1 MRAERE
7 ARVRVTET
15 RWGILGGI
23 FDPIHYAHLA
33 IAEQTREALDL
44 AGVLFLPAG
53 QPVHRSPAEASAA
66 DRLKMVELATADNPT
81 FEVSALEVQSNGP
94 SYSVDTL
101 ERLTAERPD
110 DRFVFIMSA
119 EAAIGLPRWR
129 DPLRLLELAEVAI
142 VPRLGYQAVS
152 RDWLDEVFPGR
163 GDRFKFIDASHLG
176 HSASEVRA
184 RRARGKSIRYLVPPA
199 VEAYITDHNLYMEQ
213 EPDGSDDR
221 PAA

>member
-1 MRAERE
+1 MGLE
-7 ARVRVTET
+7 AAADGAGGT

-53 QPVHRSPAEASAA
+53 KPVHRSSPAASAQ
-66 DRLKMVELATADNPT
+66 DRLKMVELATADNPR
-81 FEVSALEVQSNGP
+81 FAVSALEVESEEP
-94 SYSVDTL
+94 SYSVGTL

-110 DRFVFIMSA
+110 DKFVFIMSA
-119 EAAIGLPRWR
+119 ETALGLSRWR

-142 VPRLGYQAVS
+142 VPRLGFKQIS
-152 RDWLDEVFPGR
+152 REWLDEIFPGR
-163 GDRFKFIDASHLG
+163 GDRFTFVDASHLG
-176 HSASEVRA
+176 HSASEIRA
-184 RRARGKSIRYLVPPA
+184 RRKKGKSIRYLVPPT
-199 VEAYITDHNLYMEQ
+199 VEAYMTEHNLYREQ
-213 EPDGSDDR
+213 ELDGSDDR